1 MNQHPDLIS
10 TFKQIPNIHSI
21 WKSYA
26 ACRTDSIHIPIKCKD
41 LIGMH
46 TRVILPSI
54 RIKPEKSTKT
64 LYMCFF
70 HSDAYVDFINNGL
83 LVAQGIIFD
92 YQDYYFDVIVIS
104 NNRYFA
110 KINGKIFHRNSNL
123 KVYITSEFIAK
134 HKKVFDIIYPHIKHI
149 SIEIVSRQQLKSM
162 VNE

>member
-1 MNQHPDLIS
+1 MHPDLIS
-10 TFKQIPNIHSI
+10 TFKQTPNIHSI

-26 ACRTDSIHIPIKCKD
+26 ACRTDSIYIPIKCKN
-41 LIGMH
+41 LININIH
-46 TRVILPSI
+46 LNTHLR
-54 RIKPEKSTKT
+54 RKPEKSTKT

-92 YQDYYFDVIVIS
+92 YHDYCFDVVVIS
-104 NNRYFA
+104 NNRYFT

-134 HKKVFDIIYPHIKHI
+134 RKKVFDIIYPYIKHI

>member
-1 MNQHPDLIS
+1 MHPDLIS
-10 TFKQIPNIHSI
+10 TFKQTPNIHSI

-26 ACRTDSIHIPIKCKD
+26 ACRTDSIRIPIKCIN
-41 LIGMH
+41 LININMCSNTH
-46 TRVILPSI
+46 LRT
-54 RIKPEKSTKT
+54 KPEKSTKT

-92 YQDYYFDVIVIS
+92 YQDYCFDVVVIS
-104 NNRYFA
+104 NNRYFT

-134 HKKVFDIIYPHIKHI
+134 HKKIFDIIYPHIKHI